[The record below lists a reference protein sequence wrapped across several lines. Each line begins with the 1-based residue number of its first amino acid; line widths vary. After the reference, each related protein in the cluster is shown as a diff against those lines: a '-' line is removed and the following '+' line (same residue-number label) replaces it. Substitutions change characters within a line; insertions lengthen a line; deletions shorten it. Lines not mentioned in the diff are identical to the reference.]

1 METAIKIIL
10 TVVIVIGCIAL
21 SAVIYYGL
29 AYALLWAVSQF
40 VVIETTKKMIVVT
53 VVILWVMSV
62 IFGGKTVTT
71 KKD

>member
-1 METAIKIIL
+1 METAVKIIL
-10 TVVIVIGCIAL
+10 TIVIVIGCITL

-40 VVIETTKKMIVVT
+40 VAIEMTKKMIVAT
-53 VVILWVMSV
+53 AVILWVLSA

>member
-1 METAIKIIL
+1 METAVKIIL
-10 TVVIVIGCIAL
+10 TIVIVIGCIAL

-40 VVIETTKKMIVVT
+40 IVIEMTKKMIVAT
-53 VVILWVMSV
+53 AVILWVLSV

>member
-1 METAIKIIL
+1 METAVKIIL
-10 TVVIVIGCIAL
+10 TIVIVIGCIAL

-40 VVIETTKKMIVVT
+40 VVIEMTKKMIVAT
-53 VVILWVMSV
+53 AVILWVLSV